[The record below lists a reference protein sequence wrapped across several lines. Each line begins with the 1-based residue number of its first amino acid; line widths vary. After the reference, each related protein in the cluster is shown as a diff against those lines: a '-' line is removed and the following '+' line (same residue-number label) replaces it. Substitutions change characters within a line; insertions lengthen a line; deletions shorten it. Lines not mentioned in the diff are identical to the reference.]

1 MFIEVWSCHI
11 FQGIVYWKPYWWISK
26 LPFLSQSRN
35 NVAKWCEPHLLRI
48 HVQEM
53 WDVKP
58 QGYVRLWTIHTLPR
72 IHSFWS
78 LGTYLENLSTKVPNK
93 FKFFMWLMI
102 QKRYWTADRLARRNL
117 PHPAACLLCDQ
128 QEETID
134 HMLTSCVFAR
144 QFWFLFLHH
153 FNLQELLPTNED
165 ESFASLRQRG
175 SRRVGVEI
183 QKGFDPV
190 VILGS

>member
-1 MFIEVWSCHI
+1 
-11 FQGIVYWKPYWWISK
+11 
-26 LPFLSQSRN
+26 
-35 NVAKWCEPHLLRI
+35 
-48 HVQEM
+48 
-53 WDVKP
+53 
-58 QGYVRLWTIHTLPR
+58 
-72 IHSFWS
+72 
-78 LGTYLENLSTKVPNK
+78 
-93 FKFFMWLMI
+93 MWLMI